1 MASRIQGITVEIGG
15 DTTKLSSALSG
26 VNKEIKNTQSQLK
39 DVEKLLKLDPTNTE
53 LLAQKQRL
61 LGDREEGSAGSVT
74 RIKWTITYDGNEFS
88 GGITNSGWYRSGEIP
103 GYDNGPF
110 QNATDEEIYRE
121 ASTVG
126 NLDSFFNNWNNSV
139 SPRDI
144 LGFQM
149 AIYDY
154 NDACITIGGM
164 GS

>member
-1 MASRIQGITVEIGG
+1 MSTIYGESSITSYAGNGGIAVMSADDLLPGTVTGG
-15 DTTKLSSALSG
+15 S
-26 VNKEIKNTQSQLK
+26 
-39 DVEKLLKLDPTNTE
+39 
-53 LLAQKQRL
+53 
-61 LGDREEGSAGSVT
+61 GDREEGSAGSVT

-88 GGITNSGWYRSGEIP
+88 GGITNSGWYRSGETP